1 MPLFPYTTQ
10 LQLPQII
17 ALCLVKGANLLAF
30 LDRLER
36 SFKRVTMT
44 VMNNDMDRRA
54 EVNTERAYNGRGMPG
69 VLIEHVIYL
78 DTPAN
83 YTAGAINL
91 KIILQLFVQL

>member
-17 ALCLVKGANLLAF
+17 ALCLAKRTNLLAF

-44 VMNNDMDRRA
+44 VMNNDMDSVPVA
-54 EVNTERAYNGRGMPG
+54 
-69 VLIEHVIYL
+69 
-78 DTPAN
+78 
-83 YTAGAINL
+83 
-91 KIILQLFVQL
+91 QW